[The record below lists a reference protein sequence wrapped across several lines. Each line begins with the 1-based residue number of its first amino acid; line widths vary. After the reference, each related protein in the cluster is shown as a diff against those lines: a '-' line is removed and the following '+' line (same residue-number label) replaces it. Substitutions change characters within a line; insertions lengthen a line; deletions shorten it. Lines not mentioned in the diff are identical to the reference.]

1 MKNNFKKILSFA
13 LTFVLVFAVSLTALA
28 ADITREQAI
37 SIALEDAGYNAE
49 NTLYS
54 RAELDYDDGIKYYEV
69 EFAVALGENLVG
81 EYEYEVRASDG
92 AILSKDSETEYR
104 KTASLEGASQ
114 AVAVEVHQQAVT
126 LERAKE
132 IAVGE
137 FGFNVS
143 EIQFLKAKEEYDDG
157 RAVYEIEFR
166 NGFEAKYSCE
176 IDASTGIVT
185 DKEKEVIRSFEDKI
199 ELLFEII
206 IAWLVMR

>member
-1 MKNNFKKILSFA
+1 MKNNFKKILSLA
-13 LTFVLVFAVSLTALA
+13 LVLSLVFAISLTAFA
-28 ADITREQAI
+28 AEITKEDAI
-37 SIALEDAGYNAE
+37 SIALQDANFSQED
-49 NTLYS
+49 TLYV
-54 RAELDYDDGIKYYEV
+54 RAELDYDDGVKYYDI
-69 EFAVALGENLVG
+69 EFAVSLGENLVG

-104 KTASLEGASQ
+104 KTASLEGALQ

-185 DKEKEVIRSFEDKI
+185 DKEKEVIRSFGDKI